1 MKALD
6 LAYEVANIFATGI
19 AIAAIFTIC
28 VVVGG

>member
-6 LAYEVANIFATGI
+6 LAYEAANIFATGI

-28 VVVGG
+28 IVVGG